1 MSTHPRVL
9 TSSRH
14 SHAFLT
20 PSFFMRA
27 TRDALSITVT
37 DATGNTLHADPVA
50 TGTAVT
56 G

>member
-1 MSTHPRVL
+1 MSTHPRVM
-9 TSSRH
+9 TSSRR